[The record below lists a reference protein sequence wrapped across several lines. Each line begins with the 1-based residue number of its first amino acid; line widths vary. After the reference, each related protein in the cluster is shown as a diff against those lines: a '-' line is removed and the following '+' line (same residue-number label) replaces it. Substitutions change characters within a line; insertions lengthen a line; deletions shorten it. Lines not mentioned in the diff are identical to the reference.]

1 MLIVNLN
8 LANGLIR
15 PYKKGCVSAIWT
27 YNLMPQ
33 KNLIPKFTRKTVG
46 PQNKRLRQ
54 SLLSI
59 NSKTKKFPRSGNFPF
74 RQGLFASSSL
84 GVFSPCHNL
93 RSLKARMVSAVNS
106 VQPTE
111 SQWWSCGRKVRS

>member
-1 MLIVNLN
+1 MGGLCPKTALPIRPPWGETAPQYEGTVALDEYPFGKRLN

-59 NSKTKKFPRSGNFPF
+59 NSKTKKFPRSENFPF
-74 RQGLFASSSL
+74 Q
-84 GVFSPCHNL
+84 
-93 RSLKARMVSAVNS
+93 ARALCLLV
-106 VQPTE
+106 PR
-111 SQWWSCGRKVRS
+111 GI